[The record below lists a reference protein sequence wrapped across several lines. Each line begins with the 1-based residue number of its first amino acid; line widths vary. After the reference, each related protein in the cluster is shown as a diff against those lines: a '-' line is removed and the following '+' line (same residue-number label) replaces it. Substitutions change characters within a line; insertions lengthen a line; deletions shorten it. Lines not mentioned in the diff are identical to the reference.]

1 VKLDKRIE
9 LFVVLDEAGEP
20 IEHAG
25 DPVRALD
32 AARPD

>member
-1 VKLDKRIE
+1 MRLDKRIE
-9 LFVVLDEAGEP
+9 LFVVDEAGEP